1 MIEINLLPGGAAR
14 RPAAGKSPLRMP
26 AGMPSFGGNPY
37 VMGAGAVGVA
47 VTLLLGFLYWNTSRT
62 HASLTA
68 DIEREVA
75 DSTRLANTIR
85 LVETMDAQKDT
96 IEQKIDV
103 IRGVD
108 ERRYVWPHVLDEV
121 SRAVPPY
128 TWLTKVAVLEDES
141 PPAPAAPVS
150 AADSAAAAAA
160 DSASAPEPEFV
171 GPSFSIEGNTGTT
184 QALTRFMKNLEASP
198 MVREVQLITSEQTVQ
213 DGRTFTKFTLEARY
227 ERPDTA
233 LVQTVPLVTVR

>member
-1 MIEINLLPGGAAR
+1 LIEINLLPGGAAR
-14 RPAAGKSPLRMP
+14 RPSAGRSALRMP
-26 AGMPSFGGNPY
+26 TGMPSFGGNVY
-37 VMGAGAVGVA
+37 VMSAGAVAVA
-47 VTLLLGFLYWNTSRT
+47 GTLLLGFLYWNTSRT
-62 HASLTA
+62 HARLTA

-75 DSTRLANTIR
+75 DSTRLANTIK

-108 ERRYVWPHVLDEV
+108 ERRFVWPHLLDEV

-128 TWLTKVAVLEDES
+128 TWLTKVSALEEEVA
-141 PPAPAAPVS
+141 PPPPPGP

-160 DSASAPEPEFV
+160 EAPPAEFV
-171 GPSFSIEGNTGTT
+171 GPAFSVEGNTGTT

-198 MVREVQLITSEQTVQ
+198 MVREVQLITSEQTIQ